1 MYLGSSLRTI
11 TLRVYTLESG
21 AIQFLLHNVDH
32 LLFQD
37 DADIRLYAMNNVYIC
52 IVFHVH

>member
-11 TLRVYTLESG
+11 TLRAYTLESG
-21 AIQFLLHNVDH
+21 ALQFLLHNVDH

-37 DADIRLYAMNNVYIC
+37 DDHQMAFVYMQ
-52 IVFHVH
+52 